1 MLTVA
6 LKRKGASRSNCS
18 TSTLGTS
25 IGSRPASSRA
35 ALYAV
40 GSSWSRASCMSADQ
54 PICRSIMGRGALL
67 GRRADKLGMAVL
79 TGACSE
85 AELSLP
91 YLPFLEAI
99 GNHLA
104 TTDLEHV
111 RGALGP
117 VRRELAHL
125 FPQLE
130 PDQSLTDSGDS
141 TQAKLRLFEGVLAL
155 LRVAADAHGL
165 LLVVEDLHWADA
177 STRELLDYMSRRL
190 RGTRIMLLGTYR
202 SDELHRKHPLLPT
215 VQGWR
220 RAGTA
225 YVIDLEPLS
234 PIGVADM
241 VLAIFDQ
248 PIRTEFRDF
257 LHARSEGNP
266 FVLEELLKAALD
278 RGDIFRT
285 PERWE
290 RKELSEMK
298 LPRTVQDTILLRV
311 ERLSDAQADILRTA
325 AVLGPSFSYQTL
337 AAVSGQSDDVVQAAL
352 HACVQQQLM
361 EEEPNTSERY
371 RFRHALTREA

>member
-1 MLTVA
+1 VDVIQQVVCPVIIGREREVTLLEDA
-6 LKRKGASRSNCS
+6 LLAANRGEGQIVVLAGEAG
-18 TSTLGTS
+18 LGKTRLA
-25 IGSRPASSRA
+25 GE
-35 ALYAV
+35 
-40 GSSWSRASCMSADQ
+40 
-54 PICRSIMGRGALL
+54 L

-111 RGALGP
+111 REALGP

-311 ERLSDAQADILRTA
+311 ERLSDA
-325 AVLGPSFSYQTL
+325 
-337 AAVSGQSDDVVQAAL
+337 
-352 HACVQQQLM
+352 
-361 EEEPNTSERY
+361 
-371 RFRHALTREA
+371 